1 MVRFTLLAVPVALA
15 LSACGSNV
23 QESAASGAGA
33 GIVAGA
39 LVGGP
44 IGAII
49 GGAIG
54 GAGGMAVEGQQRGTL
69 DNLAPDGGGTTNA
82 TPRRTTA
89 P

>member
-1 MVRFTLLAVPVALA
+1 MNRLTLLAVPVALA
-15 LSACGSNV
+15 LTACGSTV
-23 QESAASGAGA
+23 EESAASGAGA

-44 IGAII
+44 VGAIV

-54 GAGGMAVEGQQRGTL
+54 GAGGTAVEGQQRGTL
-69 DNLAPDGGGTTNA
+69 DNLAPDGGGASTPA
-82 TPRRTTA
+82 PRRTT

>member
-1 MVRFTLLAVPVALA
+1 MVRITLLAVPVAIA
-15 LSACGSNV
+15 LSACGSTV

-44 IGAII
+44 IGAVI

-54 GAGGMAVEGQQRGTL
+54 GAGGTAVEGQQRGTL
-69 DNLAPDGGGTTNA
+69 DNLAPNAGGTTS
-82 TPRRTTA
+82 TPRRTT